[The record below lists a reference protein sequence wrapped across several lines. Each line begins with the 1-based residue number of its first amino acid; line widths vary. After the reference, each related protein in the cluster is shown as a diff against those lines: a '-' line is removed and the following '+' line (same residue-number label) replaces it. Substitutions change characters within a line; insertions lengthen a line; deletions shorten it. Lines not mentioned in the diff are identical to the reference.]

1 MDYSV
6 GLAQSQR
13 VIKQRNALGIAALV
27 LAALVVILF
36 LVGATRDREIVLQP
50 IARTPLTLSS
60 SGVSED
66 YLEMVTRDT
75 ALMTLMP
82 DQALKRIIA
91 ETSAAG
97 GVVVFRGFP
106 GNSGKA
112 FIAAI
117 SKVVEKQQQF
127 ASIGIDPRLFRAF
140 NVTAVPTYVVSS
152 TDFTPCDG
160 LTCRSDPPPFDSMV
174 GNVTVRYALET
185 FAQENGPGALMAR
198 TALANLGRTP

>member
-13 VIKQRNALGIAALV
+13 VIKQRNALGIAALF

-75 ALMTLMP
+75 ALMTLNRSPENLNYWMETILAIATP
-82 DQALKRIIA
+82 EAHGALKRDLMKIVTEQSGSSISQYFTISSMKVDPKA
-91 ETSAAG
+91 LTSQVSG
-97 GVVVFRGFP
+97 TLHTVVG
-106 GNSGKA
+106 
-112 FIAAI
+112 
-117 SKVVEKQQQF
+117 SK
-127 ASIGIDPRLFRAF
+127 S
-140 NVTAVPTYVVSS
+140 VTAEPKTFRFYWAYR
-152 TDFTPCDG
+152 G
-160 LTCRSDPPPFDSMV
+160 LSLQLKGFGMVTKADP
-174 GNVTVRYALET
+174 
-185 FAQENGPGALMAR
+185 NGASNGGDA
-198 TALANLGRTP
+198 